1 MLLTIDIGNSNIV
14 LGVFEEKQ
22 LIDKFRIRTDSKKT
36 EDEYG
41 IVINELLAPYE
52 ISGAI
57 ISSVVPKLIR
67 VFKNFLDKHYDINP
81 LVIGPG
87 MKTGLAIRLDNPRE
101 IGADLVASAVGAM
114 HQYEGNIIIVDL
126 GTATKI
132 MAINKTGFL
141 GGAIIPGIQISLE
154 ALSEKTALLP
164 YIELEAPK
172 NPIGPGTVP
181 AMASGL
187 VLGTASMVD
196 GMVDRFI
203 EQLGEEATIVA
214 TGGFARKIIPNCKH
228 KIEIDENLISTG
240 LCTLYYKNVQE

>member
-14 LGVFEEKQ
+14 LGVFQDKV
-22 LIDKFRIRTDSKKT
+22 LIDKFRLRTDTLKT
-36 EDEYG
+36 EDEYS
-41 IVINELLAPYE
+41 IVINELLAPYAV
-52 ISGAI
+52 SGAI
-57 ISSVVPKLIR
+57 ISSVVPKLNR
-67 VFKNFLDKHYDINP
+67 VFKNFLLKHYNIEP

-101 IGADLVASAVGAM
+101 IGADLVASAVGAISQ
-114 HQYEGNIIIVDL
+114 HEGNIIIIDL

-141 GGAIIPGIQISLE
+141 GGAIIPGVQISLE

-203 EQLGEEATIVA
+203 EQLGEPATIIA
-214 TGGFARKIIPNCKH
+214 TGGFSKKIIPNCKH
-228 KIEIDENLISTG
+228 DIIIDENLISTG
-240 LCTLYYKNVQE
+240 LCTLYYKNTNE